1 MKRIESTY
9 SCKAA
14 LCLHRRATLF
24 DKRALGYFRKASGGR
39 IPRKKKLLLIL
50 SIQIKRKLTLLY
62 HSEIV
67 IELV

>member
-14 LCLHRRATLF
+14 LCLHRTTLF

-39 IPRKKKLLLIL
+39 IPRKKKLLLTL

>member
-1 MKRIESTY
+1 M
-9 SCKAA
+9 
-14 LCLHRRATLF
+14 F